1 MTDTAQK
8 KNFGA
13 RMRVTLLTFLMTS
26 MTLAFISVSP
36 WVASAAITIGYVVT
50 ADGEAYAQAPG
61 EEPRLLECD
70 SAIYRHDLITT
81 VGDPGVAIMSGDSYV
96 RLAGNSTMT
105 FGSLNSGPP
114 ELDLQKGHVRMIDMG
129 DGSQTGSIKTPGL
142 VLADTRSTSEAIVFA
157 EKLWMVSM
165 VCSREESLGVER
177 NGNPGERMISKPGE
191 CTISKPKEPLYIA
204 SANHDQLGLLARGQC
219 GPIGI
224 SLALADRFTTREL
237 PPVGAGPPPMALPA
251 VAAMTAVLPACTV
264 GGFCSGTSTVTTF
277 RVSGPPNG
285 PPAPPLAPPPA
296 PPPAPPGPPGP

>member
-26 MTLAFISVSP
+26 MTLAFVAVSP

-96 RLAGNSTMT
+96 RIAGNSTMT

-114 ELDLQKGHVRMIDMG
+114 ELDLKKGHVRMIDMG

-142 VLADTRSTSEAIVFA
+142 VLADTGSTSEAIVFA
-157 EKLWMVSM
+157 EKVWMVSM
-165 VCSREESLGVER
+165 VCSREENLGVER
-177 NGNPGERMISKPGE
+177 NGNPAERMTSKPGE

-224 SLALADRFTTREL
+224 SLALADRFTPREL
-237 PPVGAGPPPMALPA
+237 PSVSAGPPPLALPA
-251 VAAMTAVLPACTV
+251 VANMAAVFPGCTV
-264 GGFCSGTSTVTTF
+264 GGFCSGNPVIPPTATF

-285 PPAPPLAPPPA
+285 PPAPPA
-296 PPPAPPGPPGP
+296 PPAPPGPPGP